1 MMGGREADDVCARL
15 DRAPPLLSLYM
26 VPLFT
31 PGSAVFTLGR
41 SNQPPTTSN
50 THTYLIMEEAALS
63 SRLNTQEK
71 LLISQAVYKLG
82 AVNWEKISALL
93 ENHPVIEGR
102 PKEWFDATTV
112 EAYYVGLMTE
122 IGQNVYVSLP
132 LIPYHERINEWN

>member
-1 MMGGREADDVCARL
+1 MAI
-15 DRAPPLLSLYM
+15 
-26 VPLFT
+26 
-31 PGSAVFTLGR
+31 AVFTLTR
-41 SNQPPTTSN
+41 LDVQQTT
-50 THTYLIMEEAALS
+50 TTPIPIPIMEEAALS

-112 EAYYVGLMTE
+112 EGYYVRLMTE
-122 IGQNVYVSLP
+122 IGQNVYVLLLSRFLSKKGY
-132 LIPYHERINEWN
+132 L

>member
-1 MMGGREADDVCARL
+1 MSVQGLVEYLHFQYLYIFLPFKVC
-15 DRAPPLLSLYM
+15 LSWYLPFAGLINDQRT
-26 VPLFT
+26 V
-31 PGSAVFTLGR
+31 
-41 SNQPPTTSN
+41 N
-50 THTYLIMEEAALS
+50 TYTYLTMEEAALS

-122 IGQNVYVSLP
+122 IGQNVYVSFILTF
-132 LIPYHERINEWN
+132 E

>member
-1 MMGGREADDVCARL
+1 
-15 DRAPPLLSLYM
+15 
-26 VPLFT
+26 
-31 PGSAVFTLGR
+31 
-41 SNQPPTTSN
+41 
-50 THTYLIMEEAALS
+50 MEEAALS

-122 IGQNVYVSLP
+122 IGQNVYVS
-132 LIPYHERINEWN
+132 IFSEWNHERRDEWN

>member
-1 MMGGREADDVCARL
+1 M
-15 DRAPPLLSLYM
+15 
-26 VPLFT
+26 
-31 PGSAVFTLGR
+31 VFTLGR
-41 SNQPPTTSN
+41 LIQRSTTSD

-102 PKEWFDATTV
+102 PKEWFDATTI

-122 IGQNVYVSLP
+122 IGQNVYVLSP
-132 LIPYHERINEWN
+132 LI